1 MMQGASR
8 NGARATN
15 GRPPILSLQGIRVE
29 FAGRSAL
36 GRRREK
42 VVAADDVSLEIAPG
56 EIVALIGASGS
67 GKTTTSGLP
76 WACSRF
82 PRARFSSP
90 AARSPRSALPSSRA
104 GAGASIS
111 CSRIPP
117 KRSIRG

>member
-15 GRPPILSLQGIRVE
+15 GQPPILSLRGIRVE
-29 FAGRSAL
+29 FGGRSAL
-36 GRRREK
+36 GRRRDQ

-67 GKTTTSGLP
+67 GKTTTVRAALGLQPVSSGEVL
-76 WACSRF
+76 
-82 PRARFSSP
+82 FSGRPLASLG
-90 AARSPRSALPSSRA
+90 AAELKNWRR
-104 GAGASIS
+104 
-111 CSRIPP
+111 RIHLVFQDPP